1 MSKHQVEHM
10 EFDVSY
16 DTRDG
21 AWFCVRVPGEKA
33 ALFSGPINVG
43 MARQVLNLHKA
54 IKDIELKIAAHC
66 EHCEGAGWIETE
78 KMVRVSGEYQAH
90 EPVGQKERC
99 EHCNPLGV

>member
-16 DTRDG
+16 DKRDG
-21 AWFCVRVPGEKA
+21 AWFSLRVPGQKA

-43 MARQVLNLHKA
+43 MAGQVFKLHKA
-54 IKDIELKIAAHC
+54 IKDIELKIAAQCNHC
-66 EHCEGAGWIETE
+66 DGSGWIETE
-78 KMVRVSGEYQAH
+78 KMVRVSGEYQAF
-90 EPVGQKERC
+90 EPIGQQERC